1 MSKPHTWALLALWMA
16 GLSGLALAR
25 PSAEKTFEKVIVLG
39 IDGMDPNLL
48 TEAIARYPDRMRHFA
63 RLVEDSGGMHA
74 LGTSIPPQSPVAWS
88 NFITGRNP
96 GGHGIFDFIH
106 RDPVTRMPASST
118 TTVAPTNV
126 VGLWGDWQF
135 PLGGATNTNRTGTSF
150 WKVLAEADV
159 PADIWRMP
167 ANFPVEPAEGLS
179 FPGMMA
185 PALDSAYG
193 EYTFYTTDPPAKT
206 SVDGGKLVALDERI
220 EGLIDTRLIGP
231 ENMFK
236 EHGDAGA
243 VHATVPMKIMLNRKV
258 GACAIEIQDQV
269 VILKPGDWS
278 SFVTVSFEMLPMYL
292 DYVAGGGPM
301 SGIVRFYLRSI
312 EPEVEIYASPINIDP
327 RNPATPIS
335 LPESASADLADDLEG
350 IGLYYTQ
357 GMAEEVNALKAGVL
371 TQPEFMVQSDLV
383 LDERVR
389 MMDYAIDHYIE
400 KGVGGLLFFYYST
413 VDLTNHMMWDL
424 FDPQHPNHDPV
435 LAAEDSSEWS
445 HREGSIWKESV
456 WDVYMRMDPILGHL
470 RERLGED
477 ITVIVMSDHGFAPYR
492 RAFSLNT
499 WLYEEGYLKLKEGH
513 AKELPL
519 DHPQHKDVFIF
530 SPGVVDWENTVA
542 YGMGFNG
549 LYLNLKGREG
559 CDAKGRPVEDA
570 PPGIV
575 EPGAQED
582 QLLAEL
588 KRKLEAIIDHDNGGK
603 QLAPTAD
610 IAKQVYNGERMREA
624 PDIQVGYNTDY
635 QNSDESSVGRIP
647 HAVFA
652 PNMGGTFVGSHLMA
666 HELVP
671 GIVLTNRRIL
681 PGEHA
686 LEDLTVEL
694 LGRYGVQP
702 AEGMEGHRVLE

>member
-1 MSKPHTWALLALWMA
+1 MV
-16 GLSGLALAR
+16 GLSGLALAH
-25 PSAEKTFEKVIVLG
+25 PPAEKTFEKVIVLG

-48 TEAIARYPDRMRHFA
+48 AEVIELYPDRMRHFA
-63 RLVEDSGGMHA
+63 RLVEDSGGIHA

-96 GGHGIFDFIH
+96 GGHGIFDFVH
-106 RDPVTRMPASST
+106 RDPVTRLPAPST
-118 TTVAPTNV
+118 TRVASTSV
-126 VGLWGDWQF
+126 LDLWGDWQF
-135 PLGGATNTNRTGTSF
+135 PLGGETETNRSGDCF
-150 WKVLAEADV
+150 WGVMAREGV

-167 ANFPVEPAEGLS
+167 ANFPVEPAKGVS
-179 FPGMMA
+179 FPGMMT

-231 ENMFK
+231 ENPYR
-236 EHGDAGA
+236 EHKKDTPA
-243 VHATVPMKIMLNRKV
+243 VRSTVPMKIMLNRKV
-258 GACAIEIQDQV
+258 GACAIEIQGQV

-278 SFVTVSFEMLPMYL
+278 SFVTVSFEMLPMYM
-292 DYVAGGGPM
+292 DQAVGGPM

-312 EPEVEIYASPINIDP
+312 EPEVELYASPINIDP
-327 RNPATPIS
+327 RNPAAPVS
-335 LPESASADLADDLEG
+335 LPESASVELADDVEG

-371 TQPEFMVQSDLV
+371 TQPEFMEQSEIV
-383 LDERVR
+383 LQERVR
-389 MMDYAIDHYIE
+389 MMDYAIDHYLD

-424 FDPQHPNHDPV
+424 FDPEHPNHDSV

-445 HREGSIWKESV
+445 HREGSIWKDTV
-456 WDVYMRMDPILGHL
+456 WDVYMRFDPILGHL
-470 RERLGED
+470 RERVGHD
-477 ITVIVMSDHGFAPYR
+477 TTIIVMSDHGFAPYR

-513 AKELPL
+513 SKELPL
-519 DHPQHKDVFIF
+519 DHPEHKAVFIF
-530 SPGVVDWENTVA
+530 GKDKHGEDVVDWENTVA

-559 CDAKGRPVEDA
+559 CDEKGRPVEGA
-570 PPGIV
+570 PQGIV

-582 QLLAEL
+582 ALLAEL
-588 KRKLEAIIDHDNGGK
+588 KAKLEAIIDHDNKGK
-603 QLAPTAD
+603 QLVPTAD
-610 IAKQVYNGERMREA
+610 IAKQVYSGERMREA

-635 QNSDESSVGRIP
+635 QNSDESSTGRIP

-652 PNMGGTFVGSHLMA
+652 PNLGGTFVGSHLMA